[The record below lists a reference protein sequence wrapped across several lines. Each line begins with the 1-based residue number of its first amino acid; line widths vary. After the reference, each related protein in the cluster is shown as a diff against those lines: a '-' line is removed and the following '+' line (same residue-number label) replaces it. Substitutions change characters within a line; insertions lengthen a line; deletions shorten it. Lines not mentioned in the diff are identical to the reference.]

1 MHSSDLA
8 GHPLYHVTSSQLCT
22 SIYEGAS
29 SFDLLVC
36 SLPVHGPGIDHACVG
51 DDGSVLAIW
60 PVERGARQLFGESAT
75 PVGRAS

>member
-8 GHPLYHVTSSQLCT
+8 GHPLYRVTSSQLCT

-36 SLPVHGPGIDHACVG
+36 SLQEHGPETEHLCVG
-51 DDGSVLAIW
+51 DDGSVLAQW
-60 PVERGARQLFGESAT
+60 SGNSSRVTPVEARVFPT
-75 PVGRAS
+75 PRAS